1 MYQRSSRSLYI
12 TISLLGLR
20 RVCREGG
27 WDGEALVAGVV
38 EADDLAAEDAGD
50 VLAPAEAGPEGRH
63 RPVRHVERRVHHRT
77 LVLLRRLLKGGEEDY
92 MGPMLLFKLKEVRA
106 R

>member
-1 MYQRSSRSLYI
+1 M
-12 TISLLGLR
+12 
-20 RVCREGG
+20 
-27 WDGEALVAGVV
+27 V

-92 MGPMLLFKLKEVRA
+92 MGPIMMLLFKLKEVRA